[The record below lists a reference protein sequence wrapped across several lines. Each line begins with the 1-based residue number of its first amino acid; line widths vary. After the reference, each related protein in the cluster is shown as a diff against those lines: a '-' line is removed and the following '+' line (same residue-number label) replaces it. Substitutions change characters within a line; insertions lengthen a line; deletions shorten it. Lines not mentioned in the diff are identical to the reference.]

1 MKPIRVEA
9 PKIPYTDK
17 VFPRT
22 LQEAF
27 PKHPEFSYTIHAS
40 EPVKTHREVL
50 VGLWIAFLL
59 GLFVGI
65 LL

>member
-9 PKIPYTDK
+9 PKIPYTEK

-22 LQEAF
+22 IQEAF
-27 PKHPEFSYTIHAS
+27 PNHPEFAYTIHTS

-50 VGLWIAFLL
+50 IGLCMAFLL